1 MAGIRTMNV
10 MVSGAP
16 MARRSPLRL
25 TAALVAVLHLCTA
38 CFSYVP
44 PRTAPAA
51 GAPVQFELTDQ
62 GRVTHSARLGP
73 GILRVAGALKA
84 MEGDRYIVDVASVTP
99 IRGQDLPVSGISVSL
114 GPQDVTD
121 VRVRTLSRTRTAW
134 VAGTALVVVVTF
146 LVTKGF
152 RAGSTPP
159 EGPPDG
165 GGPDNYRGAAMM
177 RCCD

>member
-1 MAGIRTMNV
+1 MTAG
-10 MVSGAP
+10 GAP
-16 MARRSPLRL
+16 LARHSPLRL

-38 CFSYVP
+38 CFTYVP
-44 PRTAPAA
+44 PRTAPAP
-51 GAPVQFELTDQ
+51 GAPLQLELTDQ
-62 GRVTHSARLGP
+62 GRVAHSARLGP

-84 MEGDRYIVDVASVTP
+84 MEGDRYVVDVASVTP

-114 GPQDVTD
+114 GPHDVTD
-121 VRVRTLSRTRTAW
+121 VRVRTLSRTRTSW
-134 VAGTALVVVVTF
+134 VVGAALAVVVTF

-152 RAGSTPP
+152 SAGSTPP

-165 GGPDNYRGAAMM
+165 GGPDNYRGAAMI